1 MEVKKR
7 ADNMDKQK
15 TFSDSVL
22 EVNEWLANISLELFD
37 NYSISNPFSGKNKE
51 QIKEITNAFYKK
63 YYNDY
68 NKRYLILG
76 SSPARKGTAT
86 TGIPFEDASHLYK
99 ETGIMIDKFYIN
111 KSSFD
116 FLCDVIEQ
124 YGGCEKFYKSFFM
137 SFVCPLGIVNVNSKG
152 NEVNSNYYEN
162 KKLKNVLYNFI
173 VDSLKK
179 QIAFGIETSV
189 CYCIGSGENF
199 KFLTKI
205 NEQYK
210 FFDKIIAL
218 EHPRFIMQYN
228 SKNRNKY
235 LDKYIN
241 ALNNRN

>member
-1 MEVKKR
+1 
-7 ADNMDKQK
+7 MDKQK

-22 EVNEWLANISLELFD
+22 EFNAWLANISLELFD
-37 NYSISNPFSGKNKE
+37 NYTISNPFNGKNKDK
-51 QIKEITNAFYKK
+51 IKEITKTFYKK
-63 YYNDY
+63 YYNDN

-99 ETGIMIDKFYIN
+99 ETGIMIDNFYIN
-111 KSSFD
+111 KSSSN
-116 FLCDVIEQ
+116 FLYDVMERC
-124 YGGCEKFYKSFFM
+124 GGCEKFYKNFFM

-162 KKLKNVLYNFI
+162 KKLENVLYNFI
-173 VDSLKK
+173 VESLKK
-179 QIAFGIETSV
+179 QITIGIETSV

-199 KFLTKI
+199 RFLTKI

-228 SKNRNKY
+228 SKDRDKYLNKY
-235 LDKYIN
+235 ID

>member
-1 MEVKKR
+1 MI
-7 ADNMDKQK
+7 KQK

-22 EVNEWLANISLELFD
+22 EFNEWLANISLDLPS
-37 NYSISNPFSGKNKE
+37 NYSISNPFSDKNKE
-51 QIKEITNAFYKK
+51 QIKKITNIFYKK
-63 YYNDY
+63 YYNDI

-99 ETGIMIDKFYIN
+99 ETGIMIENFYIN
-111 KSSFD
+111 KSSSN
-116 FLCDVIEQ
+116 FLYDVMEQ
-124 YGGCEKFYKSFFM
+124 YGGCEKFYKDFFM

-162 KKLKNVLYNFI
+162 KKLEKSLYNFI
-173 VDSLKK
+173 VVSLKK
-179 QIAFGIETSV
+179 QISFGIDTSI
-189 CYCIGSGENF
+189 CYCIGSGQNF

-205 NEQYK
+205 NERYK
-210 FFDKIIAL
+210 FFNKIIAL

-228 SKNRNKY
+228 SKDR
-235 LDKYIN
+235 DKYSKKYID

>member
-1 MEVKKR
+1 M
-7 ADNMDKQK
+7 AKQK
-15 TFSDSVL
+15 TFADNVL
-22 EVNEWLANISLELFD
+22 EFNEWLANISLELFD
-37 NYSISNPFSGKNKE
+37 NYAISNPFSGQNRV

-63 YYNDY
+63 YYNDN

-99 ETGIMIDKFYIN
+99 ETGIMIDNFYIN
-111 KSSFD
+111 KSSSN
-116 FLCDVIEQ
+116 FLYDVMEQ
-124 YGGCEKFYKSFFM
+124 YGGCEKFYKNFFM

-162 KKLKNVLYNFI
+162 KKLENALYNFI

-179 QIAFGIETSV
+179 QIAFGIETSI

-199 KFLTKI
+199 KSLTKI

-210 FFDKIIAL
+210 FFDRIIAL

-228 SKNRNKY
+228 SKDRNKY